1 MYKYIAFFL
10 ILTYQFT
17 VSSHADTL
25 LIEEINKI
33 SSVEKPTRGMTMTQV
48 VNKFGEPQVKKNAV
62 GKPPIT
68 QWVYNDFIVYF
79 ENRWVIQAV
88 AVKKDKVLN

>member
-1 MYKYIAFFL
+1 MYRYIAFFL

-17 VSSHADTL
+17 VSSNADTL
-25 LIEEINKI
+25 LLEEINKTC
-33 SSVEKPTRGMTMTQV
+33 SVEKPTRGMTMTQV
-48 VNKFGEPQVKKNAV
+48 VSKFGEPQVKKNAV

-68 QWVYNDFIVYF
+68 QWVYKDFIVYF

-88 AVKKDKVLN
+88 VVKKNKSLN